1 MRKENMLESII
12 CLLRPQAVNRFLK
25 KKHIILNS
33 RCNYS
38 IESILLNLL
47 NSIESIKSRWKKKP
61 Y

>member
-38 IESILLNLL
+38 IESI
-47 NSIESIKSRWKKKP
+47 IQCVKSRWKKKP